1 MNAVYRQL
9 KISKQAVHQ
18 RKRRQ
23 EQLDTKWYDLMDKV
37 DAIRKAHPGCGVE
50 KMYYTLKPDFIGR
63 DRFVE
68 ACMAFGYGLKRKRN
82 HRKTTYPG
90 KTYFP
95 NLIAGLQ
102 VNGPN
107 QVWQSDITY
116 FGIGGKHYY
125 GVFIIDVYTK
135 KIVGHS
141 ISDHMLALAN
151 VNALTRA
158 LKDNPPPMY
167 HHSDRGSQYG
177 SKHYTSIL
185 EQNNVAISMGKLPQE
200 NAFAERIHRT
210 IKEEYIDYWDPRTFN
225 DLKRCVNKAVRN
237 YNNNRIHNNLNRET
251 PIRFEH
257 QWSSTTNK
265 TVLTIFE
272 YQ

>member
-9 KISKQAVHQ
+9 GISKQAVHQ

-23 EQLDTKWYDLMDKV
+23 AQLDIKWYDLMDKV
-37 DAIRKAHPGCGVE
+37 DALRKAHPGCGVE
-50 KMYYTLKPDFIGR
+50 KMYYTLNPDFIGR
-63 DRFVE
+63 DRFIE
-68 ACMAFGYGLKRKRN
+68 ACMACGYGLKRKRN
-82 HRKTTYPG
+82 YRKTTYPG
-90 KTYFP
+90 KKYFP
-95 NLIAGLQ
+95 NLIGGLK

-141 ISDHMLALAN
+141 VSEHMLAIAN
-151 VNALTRA
+151 VAA
-158 LKDNPPPMY
+158 LKKALKHNTPPSY

-185 EQNNVAISMGKLPQE
+185 EKNNVAISMGKLPQD
-200 NAFAERIHRT
+200 NAFAERINRT
-210 IKEEYIDYWDPRTFN
+210 IKEEYIEFWEPSTLNELR
-225 DLKRCVNKAVRN
+225 RCVNKAVKN
-237 YNNNRIHNNLNRET
+237 YNTERIHNNLQRT
-251 PIRFEH
+251 PPSSFEEL
-257 QWSSTTNK
+257 WSSNPNK
-265 TVLTIFE
+265 PVLTIFE